1 MMLLYM
7 LYLATR
13 ISNLLQIPEFI
24 LIIVLILIRYAA
36 AGKIKESQEVRA
48 LMEQRRVYKIP
59 GESTIEINGVIHAFV
74 ANDTIH
80 PI

>member
-1 MMLLYM
+1 
-7 LYLATR
+7 
-13 ISNLLQIPEFI
+13 
-24 LIIVLILIRYAA
+24 
-36 AGKIKESQEVRA
+36 
-48 LMEQRRVYKIP
+48 MEQRRVYKIP